1 MDGDKQIAA
10 ANTEQGT
17 TPGDCAP
24 TPRSLFCESEDLGV
38 GAGLKERRRAEE
50 IRLAG
55 IIGAKLRRA
64 RKLAGFNESAAAI
77 ALSQEGMTMV
87 SLYENGHRP
96 PSLINLRLLAQ
107 LYGVTTDY
115 LLDMHDDILAM
126 PEEGNQAVL
135 RGIISTSL
143 NLHFHQFTDSLSRRN
158 AIMIEA
164 LSLDRA
170 LLSGLAELATDL
182 VSALNVFKTHAPKN
196 FDEIR
201 GGAKLDRLVSELNEK
216 MEQQIRRRQRE
227 EQMADYEPTHPALDQ
242 IAKHVQQLLF

>member
-10 ANTEQGT
+10 AITEQGT
-17 TPGDCAP
+17 TPGDSDP
-24 TPRSLFCESEDLGV
+24 TSLSLFCDSEDLGV
-38 GAGLKERRRAEE
+38 GAGPLERRRAEE
-50 IRLAG
+50 VRLAG
-55 IIGAKLRRA
+55 IVGTKLRRA
-64 RKLAGFNESAAAI
+64 RRSAGFNESAAAI

-143 NLHFHQFTDSLSRRN
+143 NLHFHQFTDSLARRN
-158 AIMIEA
+158 AVMIEA

-170 LLSGLAELATDL
+170 LLSDLAVLATDL
-182 VSALNVFKTHAPKN
+182 VSALNVFKTHAPN

-201 GGAKLDRLVSELNEK
+201 GGAKLDRLVSELRES

-227 EQMADYEPTHPALDQ
+227 EQMADYEPTNPALEK
-242 IAKHVQQLLF
+242 IASHVQQLLF

>member
-1 MDGDKQIAA
+1 MVGDKEIAA
-10 ANTEQGT
+10 ANTEQGI
-17 TPGDCAP
+17 TPGDCDP
-24 TPRSLFCESEDLGV
+24 TSLSLFCDSEDLGV
-38 GAGLKERRRAEE
+38 GAGPLERRRAEE

-55 IIGAKLRRA
+55 IVGTKLRRA
-64 RKLAGFNESAAAI
+64 RKAAGFNESTAAI

-143 NLHFHQFTDSLSRRN
+143 TLHFHQFTDSLARRN

-170 LLSGLAELATDL
+170 LLSELAVVVTDL
-182 VSALNVFKTHAPKN
+182 VSALNVFKSHAPN

-201 GGAKLDRLVSELNEK
+201 GGAKLDRLVSELRES

-227 EQMADYEPTHPALDQ
+227 EQMADYEPTSPALEQ
-242 IAKHVQQLLF
+242 IARHVQQLLF